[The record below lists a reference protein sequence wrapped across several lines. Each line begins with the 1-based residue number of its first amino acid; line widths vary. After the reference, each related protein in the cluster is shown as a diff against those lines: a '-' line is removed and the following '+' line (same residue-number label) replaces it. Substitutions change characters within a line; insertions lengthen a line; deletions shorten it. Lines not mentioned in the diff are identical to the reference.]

1 MTRNRFLA
9 CLCGETITY
18 FKESARSLNCD
29 CEVSGYYFLS
39 LDEDGKNKVRSEE
52 NERRKE

>member
-1 MTRNRFLA
+1 MTRNRFLV

-18 FKESARSLNCD
+18 FKESVRSLNCD

-39 LDEDGKNKVRSEE
+39 LDEDGKHEVRSEE